1 MRGGV
6 VKDQM
11 IIMFNKKHCTH
22 HLAPDHKHTCTCS
35 KYVLYHTQTLL
46 LMDSVST
53 APYTKIAQHCSPS
66 CLHHKVMSLRFVSF
80 SSFQTH
86 STPSSLTSP
95 MSSFPL
101 LPLFLSTLTHT
112 HQLPV
117 RWPPLVSALC
127 PPNVHTHQSTSFL
140 VEANAECAD
149 VFA

>member
-6 VKDQM
+6 VQDQM
-11 IIMFNKKHCTH
+11 IIMFYKKHCTH
-22 HLAPDHKHTCTCS
+22 HLAPDHKHTCS
-35 KYVLYHTQTLL
+35 KYVLYCAQTLL

-66 CLHHKVMSLRFVSF
+66 CLHHKVMCLRFVSF
-80 SSFQTH
+80 NSFQTH

-95 MSSFPL
+95 MSFFPL
-101 LPLFLSTLTHT
+101 SSPSPLHTHT
-112 HQLPV
+112 HLLPV
-117 RWPPLVSALC
+117 RWPPLVSAQC

-149 VFA
+149 AFV